1 MESKLSSEHKQ
12 QKILLFYHYL
22 FILLKQSLRNGE
34 DFEKFFK
41 TRKGNQFPCINMKP
55 ISKLSG
61 SWSAQEHP
69 QGRDSCGSNLNFLL
83 QKLFELP

>member
-41 TRKGNQFPCINMKP
+41 TR
-55 ISKLSG
+55 
-61 SWSAQEHP
+61 
-69 QGRDSCGSNLNFLL
+69 
-83 QKLFELP
+83 